1 MRKTFCAVAIVIF
14 AAACGSSG
22 MDLGSLGDI
31 LGSTSQEDRS
41 DVRGTVVRVDT
52 NDQRIDLDTQYINN
66 LQDSRSG
73 QSIYYS
79 SNTVV
84 QYQNNEYRPA
94 DLERGDEISIVG
106 SNSNGR
112 FVAERITV
120 TRNVRN

>member
-1 MRKTFCAVAIVIF
+1 MRKALLAVSIVIF

-22 MDLGSLGDI
+22 IGLGSLGDI
-31 LGSTSQEDRS
+31 LGSTSSDDRS

-52 NDQRIDLDTQYINN
+52 NDQRIDLDTNYVNN
-66 LQDSRSG
+66 LQDSRQG

-84 QYQNNEYRPA
+84 EYENKKYSPA
-94 DLERGDEISIVG
+94 DLERGDQISIVG
-106 SNSNGR
+106 ANSNGR

>member
-1 MRKTFCAVAIVIF
+1 MRKIILAVSIVIL

-22 MDLGSLGDI
+22 IGLGSLGDI
-31 LGSTSQEDRS
+31 LGSTGSDDRS

-52 NDQRIDLDTQYINN
+52 NDQRIDLDTKYVNN
-66 LQDSRSG
+66 LQDSRQG
-73 QSIYYS
+73 QSVYYS

-84 QYQNNEYRPA
+84 EFENKKYAPA
-94 DLERGDEISIVG
+94 DLERGDQISIVG